1 MGKNKPSK
9 NQKTKKTEKKFKK
22 DDPKKAFSKFNKGNG
37 PKNNLKS
44 PTKAASDEQVKSNRS
59 KPSSLQTKSIV
70 AKDAS
75 LTNQKG
81 LSSLQMKF
89 AKKLEGSRFRS
100 INENLYTT
108 RGDDA
113 FLKFQKD
120 PDSFEIY
127 HQGFREQA
135 SQWSVN
141 PLDGIINWIK
151 RHHNKAV
158 VADMGC
164 GDARMAE
171 EVPKT
176 VKVHSFDLVSQNP
189 RVVACDVANVPLPD
203 ESVDIVVFCLAL
215 MGVNVGDFIEEA
227 HRILKPKGIIRIAE
241 VRSRFDDKGT
251 GIKKFT
257 SFLKRAGF
265 DIEPHDKAALS
276 KMFFELEGRKTD
288 RCSVI
293 DDSYTVKPCLYKRR

>member
-127 HQGFREQA
+127 HQGFRVGEDKEFVVVNEACVVPFIYKFWNYILPGTSFSMVGQPTGWHYQLDQTA
-135 SQWSVN
+135 SQ
-141 PLDGIINWIK
+141 
-151 RHHNKAV
+151 
-158 VADMGC
+158 
-164 GDARMAE
+164 
-171 EVPKT
+171 
-176 VKVHSFDLVSQNP
+176 Q
-189 RVVACDVANVPLPD
+189 
-203 ESVDIVVFCLAL
+203 
-215 MGVNVGDFIEEA
+215 
-227 HRILKPKGIIRIAE
+227 
-241 VRSRFDDKGT
+241 SRFRP
-251 GIKKFT
+251 I
-257 SFLKRAGF
+257 
-265 DIEPHDKAALS
+265 P
-276 KMFFELEGRKTD
+276 
-288 RCSVI
+288 
-293 DDSYTVKPCLYKRR
+293 